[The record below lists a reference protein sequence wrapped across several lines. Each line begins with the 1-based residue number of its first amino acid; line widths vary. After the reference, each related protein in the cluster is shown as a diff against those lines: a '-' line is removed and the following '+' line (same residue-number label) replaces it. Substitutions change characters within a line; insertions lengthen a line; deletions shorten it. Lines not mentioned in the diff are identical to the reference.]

1 MLAETRDFKKEV
13 MELPATFKSADD
25 ALRILNEGLA
35 DNKLTIESANA
46 IYRDYLETLGPTGQ
60 AMAEIGRNVE
70 SMSDSFATDLTD
82 ALLTGQDA
90 METFRNF
97 TANIISMVISEF
109 MRLVVIKPIVQAI
122 LGFFD
127 LTALGT
133 PSQVSSG
140 SGGGGG
146 RIFLAGGGR
155 IQRGRPTVV
164 GERGP
169 ELFVPD
175 HTGNIMNNHMTNS
188 ALQGGG
194 PPIVI
199 NQSVNFATGIQGTVR
214 AEVMQM
220 LPQIAEV
227 SKSAV
232 AESAERGGSFRRR
245 LIGN

>member
-1 MLAETRDFKKEV
+1 
-13 MELPATFKSADD
+13 
-25 ALRILNEGLA
+25 
-35 DNKLTIESANA
+35 
-46 IYRDYLETLGPTGQ
+46 
-60 AMAEIGRNVE
+60 MAEIGRNVE

-97 TANIISMVISEF
+97 AANIISMVIAEF

-127 LTALGT
+127 LTSLGT
-133 PSQVSSG
+133 PAT
-140 SGGGGG
+140 GGGGD
-146 RIFLAGGGR
+146 INAFEASGGKL
-155 IQRGRPTVV
+155 QRGIPKIV
-164 GERGP
+164 GDRGP

-175 HTGNIMNNHMTNS
+175 HTGSLMNNHMTNS
-188 ALQGGG
+188 TLRGSGT
-194 PPIVI
+194 PII
-199 NQSVNFATGIQGTVR
+199 IIQSVNFATGIQGTVR